1 MLKPHGLS
9 ETRIKVIK
17 MPQILSLLLTILL
30 ITALPSLQAAVPA
43 FKGKELA
50 PTFLQTR
57 ATEIITSFISNYH
70 YKKTALDDS
79 LSAAVL
85 DKYLEAFDSNRSYF
99 LLEDIQAF
107 SVYRYRL
114 DDALKETDLRPA
126 FEIFKVFR
134 KRLDERVS
142 FAKDL
147 LVKHNYNFDVDE
159 DIVID
164 RIKLL
169 WV

>member
-1 MLKPHGLS
+1 MLKLRGLS
-9 ETRIKVIK
+9 EISIDVIK
-17 MPQILSLLLTILL
+17 MPQIFSLLLIILL

-43 FKGKELA
+43 VKDKGLV
-50 PTFLQTR
+50 PTSLQKH

-70 YKKTALDDS
+70 YKRTELDDS

-107 SVYRYRL
+107 SVYRHRL

-126 FEIFKVFR
+126 FEI
-134 KRLDERVS
+134 
-142 FAKDL
+142 
-147 LVKHNYNFDVDE
+147 
-159 DIVID
+159 I
-164 RIKLL
+164 
-169 WV
+169 